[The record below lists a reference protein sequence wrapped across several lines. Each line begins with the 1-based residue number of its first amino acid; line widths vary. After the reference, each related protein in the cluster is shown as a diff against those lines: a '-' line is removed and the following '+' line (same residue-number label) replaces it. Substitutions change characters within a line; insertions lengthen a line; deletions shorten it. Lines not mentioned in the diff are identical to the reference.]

1 MTENT
6 PKRSYRRPGLA
17 GDKDAAKIAIR
28 AFTVLMRTVR
38 PIRIQLA
45 LGLGMLFAISLRAIV
60 VGGLGFY
67 SWLFVI
73 AAHLSGIRA
82 EAVNTIFERC
92 GDAIAVLVAQ
102 ERFNDPTFLDH
113 PYVKGAVH
121 YNPEWNEYTK
131 DIKDGGAATVL
142 PAFVFAFIVDI
153 AVLIHG

>member
-1 MTENT
+1 MAKDT
-6 PKRSYRRPGLA
+6 PRKSYRRPGIA
-17 GDKDAAKIAIR
+17 GDKDAAMIAVR
-28 AFTVLMRTVR
+28 AFVALLRSVR
-38 PIRIQLA
+38 PLRIQLA

-60 VGGLGFY
+60 LGGLGFY

-73 AAHLSGIRA
+73 CAHLSGIRA

-102 ERFNDPTFLDH
+102 ERLNDPTFLDH
-113 PYVKGAVH
+113 PYIKGEP

-142 PAFVFAFIVDI
+142 PAFVLALLVDI